1 MFVKLPQSHTR
12 NYHKQKCGLEQHTLK
27 WQKDQK
33 KKKKKVEL
41 KKRLSGQPVIFTQP
55 SLSEILKI
63 KNVFKISEALLD

>member
-1 MFVKLPQSHTR
+1 MWVRATYIEMAKRP
-12 NYHKQKCGLEQHTLK
+12 
-27 WQKDQK
+27 K
-33 KKKKKVEL
+33 KKKKKGEL